1 MEVTYRYSLFTIPT
15 TVLANFRLPG
25 EVRFVEGTRRCLHAP
40 GRRHR
45 RPDGAVRRALVQPDA
60 RPPEKRTIRTRTRE
74 RPRDGGGVGRP
85 AANPGDTGPQQPPGP
100 EREGTLPPGRGRHAE
115 PHAGGVG
122 DAAEPPRARGPRPLG
137 SWGAAR
143 SPSSQRPACCWPP
156 FRPSMRRHTASPAST
171 STWCPRASVAFRKD
185 TPRWVRGRPARLP
198 LTDDVCAEPAPK
210 QPLSEQ

>member
-15 TVLANFRLPG
+15 MVLANFRLPG
-25 EVRFVEGTRRCLHAP
+25 EVRFVEGTRRCPHAP

-74 RPRDGGGVGRP
+74 RPRDEGGGVGRP
-85 AANPGDTGPQQPPGP
+85 AANPGDAGPQQPPGP
-100 EREGTLPPGRGRHAE
+100 EREGTPPPGRGRHAE

-122 DAAEPPRARGPRPLG
+122 DAAEPPRARTGQEPGARTLAG
-137 SWGAAR
+137 RGLSEAGGAAR

-156 FRPSMRRHTASPAST
+156 FRPSMCRHTASPAST

-185 TPRWVRGRPARLP
+185 MPRWVRGRPLACP
-198 LTDDVCAEPAPK
+198 
-210 QPLSEQ
+210 